1 MIFNNKYIDYST
13 KTKTELY
20 QTLILFLIL
29 SNRLIVFIGKALL
42 IIALKLKLPILGL
55 VKNTVFKHFCGGE
68 TIKEAKRKIQDLGQ
82 NNIKTIL
89 DYSIEGKNDQSI
101 LQQTHNEINAVLEEC
116 SQNSLLPFCVF
127 KMTGIAR
134 FELLKKL
141 NSNEILSNKEQE
153 EFAIVKNRLHQ
164 ICAKAKKIQV
174 PILIDAEESWIQN
187 AIDQLVEDMMK
198 NYNQDS
204 VIVYN
209 TVQLYRWDKLKYI
222 KELHKKAQKTKYKLG
237 LKLVRGA
244 YMEKERKRA
253 KNKNYKS
260 PIHINKQECDND
272 YNTALKYCINH
283 INDISICFGTHN
295 EESTKIAIDLM
306 KKKNIANSDPRIY
319 FSQLLG
325 MSDNISFQLGFFKY
339 NVAKYVPY
347 GPIREIIPYLL
358 RRADEN
364 TSVAGQTTR
373 ELSLLIK
380 EINRRKIK
388 KE

>member
-1 MIFNNKYIDYST
+1 
-13 KTKTELY
+13 
-20 QTLILFLIL
+20 
-29 SNRLIVFIGKALL
+29 
-42 IIALKLKLPILGL
+42 
-55 VKNTVFKHFCGGE
+55 
-68 TIKEAKRKIQDLGQ
+68 
-82 NNIKTIL
+82 
-89 DYSIEGKNDQSI
+89 
-101 LQQTHNEINAVLEEC
+101 
-116 SQNSLLPFCVF
+116 
-127 KMTGIAR
+127 MTGIAR
-134 FELLKKL
+134 FELLKKI

-153 EFAIVKNRLHQ
+153 EFTIVKSRLHQ
-164 ICAKAKKIQV
+164 ICAKAKKTKV

-187 AIDQLVEDMMK
+187 TIDQLAEDMMK

-272 YNTALKYCINH
+272 YNTASKYCINN

-347 GPIREIIPYLL
+347 GPVKEVLPYLIRRAEENSSISGQTNREIKRIK
-358 RRADEN
+358 AAIKN
-364 TSVAGQTTR
+364 TKNNLG
-373 ELSLLIK
+373 
-380 EINRRKIK
+380 ND
-388 KE
+388 